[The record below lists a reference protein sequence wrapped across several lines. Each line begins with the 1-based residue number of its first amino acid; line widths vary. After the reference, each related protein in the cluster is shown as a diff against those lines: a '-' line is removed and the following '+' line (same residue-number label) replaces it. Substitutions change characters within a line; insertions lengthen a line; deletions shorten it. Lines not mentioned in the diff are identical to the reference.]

1 MKAQY
6 GILRFKKYKGPA
18 ISPIE
23 AHNERTKEQY
33 ASNPDIDTSRSRYNL
48 HLVQPQ
54 GRYREEADRMIAAA
68 HCRVRK
74 DSVRVVEALVTASP
88 EFFKD
93 KTNRE
98 IRAYFAY
105 ALKFLEGRQCPDTF
119 LSAVVHMDEKTPHL
133 HLCFVPLTADG
144 RLSAKEIIGNRKNL
158 VKWQDEF
165 WQHMVKQYPELERGE
180 SASQTGREHIPPRI
194 FKEMAQLTKQKE
206 QLDALLV
213 GINPFN
219 GKSRAAEIS
228 KVLDSY
234 IPAVS
239 KMRTEL
245 NRYQIAFTETAA
257 ENKQLKEKNKTLSA
271 SLDKA
276 KEGSVLKR
284 LEDAKL
290 RQDYEAAVQTL
301 NRIPKEVL
309 DFYCQAGNREE
320 DDRQNVNAR

>member
-33 ASNPDIDTSRSRYNL
+33 ASNPDIDTDRSRYNL

-74 DSVRVVEALVTASP
+74 DSVRVVEALITASP

-194 FKEMAQLTKQKE
+194 FKEMTQLTKQKE

-234 IPAVS
+234 IPNVVRM
-239 KMRTEL
+239 KDQLRKY
-245 NRYQIAFTETAA
+245 NVAFTQTAA
-257 ENKQLKEKNKTLSA
+257 ENEKLKEKNKTLSA

-290 RQDYEAAVQTL
+290 RQDYEAALKTL
-301 NRIPKEVL
+301 DSIPPEVIRFYENRSTQEPVVRHDK
-309 DFYCQAGNREE
+309 
-320 DDRQNVNAR
+320 